1 MSLREF
7 TSAWRLLNNFER
19 TPLKSCLAK
28 ISITEFVLTLQG
40 RGYLTSAPTG
50 LWSKAQGWRAA
61 PTLGKPAIGMPT
73 PTGLRYVQRNATP
86 LGLGW
91 QMLTLPRVAA
101 RRQPW
106 AGDRSPVGAE
116 DSPAQWISV
125 LSSCVLP
132 ECQKEIDSRQLSK
145 GRLQWCEPGPWSRFR
160 CVATIAFRLLVALLV
175 VVTPL
180 RAQEIY
186 DLLLKNG
193 HVIDLKNQR
202 NGRYDIAVIG
212 NKIARVAENIPA
224 SQAKV
229 VIEAGQYYVT
239 PGLIDIHTH
248 FDAQGA
254 DLNLN
259 PDHNALSNGVTTAV
273 DAGSSGWKNF
283 EDFKKKVISRSKTR
297 LLAFLNIVGAGLYGE
312 KVENDVGEMDAEA
325 AARMVK
331 KYPETIVGI
340 KTAHFQPPTWDAVD
354 RAVKAA
360 ELSNSIVMVD
370 FHPKPGREYPE
381 LILKHMRPGDIHTH
395 FYGRLTP
402 QLDQNKKVQPYMW
415 EARKR
420 GILFD
425 VGHGAGSFWFR
436 IAVPAVQQGFLP
448 DTISTDIHKASIML
462 ARANMTTTMSKLLNI
477 GLTLEQVIE
486 RSTVNPAKAIRRPEL
501 GTLSEGSVADIA
513 VLELERGSFAFLDS
527 GHGKLIGDKRLRCV
541 LTVREGKVVWDTEGL
556 SLTEWSQAGP
566 YSNFK

>member
-1 MSLREF
+1 MKMIPILEFILWKRRNRSTRAEKVSSIGSKAARCAAMSPLRKGTTAGLRRSQHSLRKRQQA
-7 TSAWRLLNNFER
+7 SALPSGLL
-19 TPLKSCLAK
+19 PKPS
-28 ISITEFVLTLQG
+28 SSLQRRSAFG
-40 RGYLTSAPTG
+40 RPHSP
-50 LWSKAQGWRAA
+50 
-61 PTLGKPAIGMPT
+61 KP
-73 PTGLRYVQRNATP
+73 
-86 LGLGW
+86 
-91 QMLTLPRVAA
+91 
-101 RRQPW
+101 
-106 AGDRSPVGAE
+106 S
-116 DSPAQWISV
+116 
-125 LSSCVLP
+125 LSG
-132 ECQKEIDSRQLSK
+132 SK
-145 GRLQWCEPGPWSRFR
+145 GAGVR
-160 CVATIAFRLLVALLV
+160 AFCALWAALFLVA
-175 VVTPL
+175 PAS
-180 RAQEIY
+180 AQEIY

-193 HVIDLKNQR
+193 HLIDPRNQR

-212 NKIARVAENIPA
+212 RKIARVAENIPA

-229 VIEAGQYYVT
+229 VVETGQYYVA

-259 PDHNALSNGVTTAV
+259 ADHNALSNGVTTAV

-283 EDFKKKVISRSKTR
+283 EDFKRKVISRSRTR
-297 LLAFLNIVGAGLYGE
+297 LLAFLNIVGAGMYGE

-331 KYPETIVGI
+331 KYPETLVGI
-340 KTAHFQPPTWDAVD
+340 KTAHFQPATWDAVD
-354 RAVKAA
+354 RAVRAA

-370 FHPKPGREYPE
+370 FHPKPGRGYPE

-402 QLDQNKKVQPYMW
+402 QLDAQKKIQPYML

-425 VGHGAGSFWFR
+425 VGHGSGSFWFR
-436 IAVPAVQQGFLP
+436 IAVPAIEQGFLP
-448 DTISTDIHKASIML
+448 DTISTDIHKDSIML
-462 ARANMTTTMSKLLNI
+462 PRANMITTMSKFLNI
-477 GLTLEQVIE
+477 GMTLEQVIE

-501 GTLSEGSVADIA
+501 GTLSEGTVADI
-513 VLELERGSFAFLDS
+513 VLLELEKGQFAFLDS

-556 SLTEWSQAGP
+556 SLTEWSNAGP